1 MAYAAEIRDK
11 VRGSYVYDRLPL
23 QAAGEKH
30 GIPFNTVREWKRKA
44 KANGEDW
51 DRARNASRMAA
62 GGLGDI
68 TMLVMEDFVLL
79 FQSTI
84 DDLKKD
90 KDINPAKKA
99 EVLSRLSDAYSKT
112 VKAAGLTDNKMAE
125 LSIAMK
131 VLKEMGTFI
140 HEHFPQ
146 YADNFVE
153 ILEPFGARVSEV
165 FSG

>member
-1 MAYAAEIRDK
+1 MSYPSETRDN
-11 VRGSYVYDRLPL
+11 VRASYVYERMPL
-23 QAAGEKH
+23 AAAAEKH
-30 GIPFNTVREWKRKA
+30 NIPFNTVRTWKKKSKEA
-44 KANGEDW
+44 GDDW

-62 GGLGDI
+62 GGLGDV

-90 KDINPAKKA
+90 KNTPPAQKA
-99 EVLSRLSDAYSKT
+99 EILSRLSDAYSKT
-112 VKAAGLTDNKMAE
+112 IKAAGLSDSKMAE

-131 VLKEMGTFI
+131 VLEEMGTFI
-140 HEHFPQ
+140 RDRFPQ
-146 YADNFVE
+146 HLDTFVE
-153 ILEPFGARVSEV
+153 ILEPFGTRVSEV